1 MSQIGNAALERGG
14 LNPQQRLFALE
25 YLIDLNASAAAVRAG
40 YAPGSASSHASALLK
55 MPEVQD
61 LIRDALKKR
70 EKKLELTAERVLE
83 ELMKLGFSDIRK
95 VFDETGQLMNLS
107 QLDDSTAAAV
117 SGVKVKT
124 RTRDDETETENEI
137 KLWDKPK
144 SLELLGKH
152 LQLWKDLIDVKV
164 EAMTDEEA
172 AKRAV
177 ELYEKANSRKNAEL
191 PEKL

>member
-1 MSQIGNAALERGG
+1 MAQAANSALVRDG
-14 LNPQQRLFALE
+14 LTPQQRLFALE
-25 YLIDLNASAAAVRAG
+25 YLIDLNASQAAVRAG
-40 YAPGSASSHASALLK
+40 YAEGSASSHASVLLK
-55 MPEVQD
+55 TPEVQEF
-61 LIRDALKKR
+61 IRAALKKR

-83 ELMKLGFSDIRK
+83 ELMKLGFSDIRD
-95 VFDETGQLMNLS
+95 VFEDDGNLKNMKT
-107 QLDDSTAAAV
+107 LDDKIAAAV
-117 SGVKVKT
+117 SGVKVK
-124 RTRDDETETENEI
+124 RKGSGDDYEEENEI

-177 ELYEKANSRKNAEL
+177 ELVEKAKARELNAL
-191 PEKL
+191 PDKL